1 MYERAKMVYKCFL
14 TTVELASGLSSPIK
28 WAMVTLLY
36 RLGTSDNYGTSLL
49 DRSNIQECPVLHTYV
64 RLLQGTSNLK
74 LLEDGELAFTCW
86 GVPKLVR

>member
-36 RLGTSDNYGTSLL
+36 RLRTSDSYGTSLL
-49 DRSNIQECPVLHTYV
+49 
-64 RLLQGTSNLK
+64 
-74 LLEDGELAFTCW
+74 
-86 GVPKLVR
+86 